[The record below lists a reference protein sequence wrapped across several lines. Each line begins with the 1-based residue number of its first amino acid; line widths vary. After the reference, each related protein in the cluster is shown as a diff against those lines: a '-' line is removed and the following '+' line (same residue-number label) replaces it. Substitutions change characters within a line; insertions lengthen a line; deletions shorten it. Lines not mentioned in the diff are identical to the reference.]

1 MSMNCKKI
9 GTYNFSLTSLWK
21 ETVKLYVLSKFI
33 PKIPREGKIYNNERN
48 DRIKETES
56 KKEKVRKIERRK

>member
-21 ETVKLYVLSKFI
+21 ETVKLYV